1 MDRRD
6 RQPNRKFSLKEVFIV
21 LSIIL
26 GFFAVA
32 YYASREN
39 EEQVIDISYDSLL
52 NYIEKDKVREI
63 IENPPYLIARIEE
76 SGTLIKTRSLMITN
90 RLGEDKNLM
99 GKISESKASIIIK
112 AQDSEKSYPWL
123 YLILSS
129 LPMLLLAFTTIYM
142 ITQVRGFGPGN
153 VLRSSEKNFTKS
165 APEKFNRVT
174 FRDVAGL
181 EEAKE
186 DLKEI
191 VEFLQNPYKFAQLGA
206 KTPKGVLLLGRPGT
220 GKTLLARAVAGEAK
234 VPFHYHSGAAF
245 VEMFVGMGAARVRDL
260 FRKAK
265 QTAPCIVFIDEIDA
279 VAKQRNAAAFGG
291 GNDEREQTLNQLL
304 IEMDGFESTYNI
316 IVMAATNRPDVLDK
330 ALTRPGRFDRQVV
343 IDAPSLEERE
353 AILKVHVKNKPLDV
367 DVNLKTIAKKTSGFV
382 GADLENILNEAA
394 ILAARHNRK
403 TIINHDLEEA
413 VERVIAGPQRKSR
426 LMSDKEKK
434 IVAYHESGH
443 ALVAHLL
450 PNTDPLHKISIIPR
464 GYGAL
469 GYTLQLPDEDKY
481 LVSKDEFNKEIKIL
495 MGGRAAEELIFGE
508 ITSGAANDI
517 KRATEIAKNMIT
529 KYGMSDA
536 FGPRALG
543 KEEGSLMLGRDLG
556 HVADYSN
563 QTALRIDEEIS
574 KTINDAYSQVK
585 ELLKTN
591 LTKLELLTKELLSKE
606 ILYGNEVIE
615 LLKD

>member
-6 RQPNRKFSLKEVFIV
+6 RQPKRRFSLREVFIV

-26 GFFAVA
+26 GFIAVA
-32 YYASREN
+32 HFASKQE
-39 EEQVIDISYDSLL
+39 EEQTIDISYDSLI

-76 SGTLIKTRSLMITN
+76 GGSLIKTRALMITN

-123 YLILSS
+123 YLIFSS
-129 LPMLLLAFTTIYM
+129 LPMLLLAFSTIYM
-142 ITQVRGFGPGN
+142 ITQMRGFGAAN
-153 VLRSSEKNFTKS
+153 ALRSSEKTFPKS
-165 APEKFNRVT
+165 PTERFNKVT
-174 FRDVAGL
+174 FKDVAGL

-191 VEFLQNPYKFAQLGA
+191 VEFLQNPYKFTQLGA

-265 QTAPCIVFIDEIDA
+265 QSAPCIVFIDEIDA
-279 VAKQRNAAAFGG
+279 VAKQRNAAAFSG

-343 IDAPSLEERE
+343 IDSPSLEERE
-353 AILKVHVKNKPLDV
+353 AILKVHSKNKPLDV

-426 LMSDKEKK
+426 IMSDKEKK

-543 KEEGSLMLGRDLG
+543 KEEGSLMLGRELG

-574 KTINDAYSQVK
+574 KTINDAYMQVK

-591 LTKLELLTKELLSKE
+591 LNKLELLTKELLSKE